1 MSSILLIIVG
11 GGIGAI
17 VVMVIVIVICK
28 KFRNWR
34 NTKATGGY
42 KWSLVDMAESNQQD
56 DDFVDEENIRTIER
70 SEMVQ
75 SHSND
80 EDSDDEDYYSVRGD
94 GSTFLLRS
102 NTVSSQDYHSIR
114 GNKLRPLPRS
124 NTR

>member
-1 MSSILLIIVG
+1 MSSILLIIIG

-17 VVMVIVIVICK
+17 FVLVIIVVISK
-28 KFRNWR
+28 KFRSPQ
-34 NTKATGGY
+34 NTKDTGGY

-56 DDFVDEENIRTIER
+56 DDFEDEENIRTIDR

-75 SHSND
+75 SNSND
-80 EDSDDEDYYSVRGD
+80 EDSDDEDYYSVRED

-102 NTVSSQDYHSIR
+102 NTVSSQDYHSIN
-114 GNKLRPLPRS
+114 GNKLRTLPRS